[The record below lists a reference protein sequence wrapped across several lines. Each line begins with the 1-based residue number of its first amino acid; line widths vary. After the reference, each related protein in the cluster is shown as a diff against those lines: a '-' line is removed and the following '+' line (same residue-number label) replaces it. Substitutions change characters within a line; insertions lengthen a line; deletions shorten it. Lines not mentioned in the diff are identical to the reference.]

1 MQPEMEG
8 RRKQKF
14 GRDNWWENYIK
25 RKLIDEMKHGCYS
38 LLTGEVLQGLL
49 DLAARH
55 DGLHGVH
62 PDVLLQLLPE
72 RAQQHQVLRLHHH
85 ACRGRRTSQLDGIGN
100 LDACVHDA

>member
-1 MQPEMEG
+1 
-8 RRKQKF
+8 
-14 GRDNWWENYIK
+14 
-25 RKLIDEMKHGCYS
+25 
-38 LLTGEVLQGLL
+38 
-49 DLAARH
+49 
-55 DGLHGVH
+55 VH